1 MSNIPDTQEPRA
13 PLTFREK
20 SLWVVVLSTSVVYA
34 FYFWRAVSIGSAEPW
49 RVGGL
54 FVEAVILLVA
64 LQIAGQIA
72 IALRSHPERDDE
84 RDRLIA
90 TAATRNAY
98 WVLVAGA
105 WLVIGVAVLSLGTFW
120 AVHAMLLA
128 IVLAELTRW
137 ASQLFYYRHGV

>member
-1 MSNIPDTQEPRA
+1 
-13 PLTFREK
+13 
-20 SLWVVVLSTSVVYA
+20 VVVLSTAVVYA
-34 FYFWRAVSIGSAEPW
+34 FYFWRAVAMGSAEPW
-49 RVGGL
+49 RAGGL

-72 IALRSHPERDDE
+72 IAIRTRPEPDDE

-98 WVLVAGA
+98 WVLVVGA
-105 WLVIGVAVLSLGTFW
+105 WGVIGVAVLSLGTFW
-120 AVHAMLLA
+120 SVHAMLLA

-137 ASQLFYYRHGV
+137 GSQLFYYRHGV